1 MTFPRAMTRFTRGA
15 VNTMTLRLAG
25 HAAFADLEHV
35 GRRSGVLRHTPV
47 RAFRTR
53 DTVVVG
59 LNFGRQSD
67 WFKNIQAAGTCHMRL
82 GRQQLT
88 LGAPALVSAEQGA
101 RNMPWLFRIALR
113 HVAHTTE
120 CVELPI
126 LGECTVRG
134 RRLHDRR
141 VFRLLAAGGPAGTP
155 GRSAHP
161 GRTEGPG

>member
-1 MTFPRAMTRFTRGA
+1 MTFPRAMTRFTHGA

-47 RAFRTR
+47 RAFRTG

-59 LNFGRQSD
+59 LNFGPQSD
-67 WFKNIQAAGTCHMRL
+67 WFKNIQAAGTCQMRL

-88 LGAPALVSAEQGA
+88 LGAPALVPAEQGA
-101 RNMPWLFRIALR
+101 RNMPWLFRVALR
-113 HVAHTTE
+113 HVARTTE

-126 LGECTVRG
+126 LEERAVRG
-134 RRLHDRR
+134 RRRHDQRAFPPSAARGARR
-141 VFRLLAAGGPAGTP
+141 
-155 GRSAHP
+155 
-161 GRTEGPG
+161 